1 MTPQREILAELAHLQ
16 IEYPRA
22 VDDAAAIGLDPGE
35 HLPHE
40 RHALDMAAGVRGRAH
55 AVQPDTRRR
64 RARRID
70 DAVPDVVKLE
80 RESLC
85 LQRAEERREPIGVL
99 VKNVDGGE
107 CHRAFPGA
115 FMDVMDPEHAAR
127 SSCLLRRGTGC
138 DNAPSSR
145 RGCRRGAGGD
155 EWLPA
160 AARLD
165 AEHERPQRFAC
176 RQGVAASHVAHA
188 YLGGQL
194 VSHHA
199 LVDGHRGCQPQ
210 HLKCRLAWS
219 GPDVPSRGT
228 EGPNPAAR
236 ESFGDDLRQICQ
248 AIRQLAAAHPEL
260 DFIYPVHPNPNVQST
275 VQPELSAL
283 PNVQLIEPQPYDAF
297 LQLMDRAKLILTDSG
312 GIQEEA
318 YSMRKPILILRRHT
332 ERMEAVNAG
341 YAWLV
346 GCEPARIVER
356 AEQVLTGLGRGEDFF
371 TQSNPFGD
379 GKASERI
386 VEVLDTVLTK

>member
-1 MTPQREILAELAHLQ
+1 MSKRKVLVVFGTRPEAVKMAPVCLALKARTDRFETLICDTGQHREMTGHILSHFN
-16 IEYPRA
+16 I
-22 VDDAAAIGLDPGE
+22 
-35 HLPHE
+35 
-40 RHALDMAAGVRGRAH
+40 
-55 AVQPDTRRR
+55 
-64 RARRID
+64 
-70 DAVPDVVKLE
+70 VPDVPLNIMRPNQTLFHVT
-80 RESLC
+80 SAV
-85 LQRAEERREPIGVL
+85 LQAFEDVLHRHQPDVVL
-99 VKNVDGGE
+99 VQGDTTSAMAAALSAFYVKCAVGHVEAGLRTHAKYSPFPEEMNRKLISQLGDFHFTPTATATANLLADGVPREKIFETGNTVVDALEYMLPQLRRAAPATAGPARPSGRGMILIT
-107 CHRAFPGA
+107 CHR
-115 FMDVMDPEHAAR
+115 
-127 SSCLLRRGTGC
+127 
-138 DNAPSSR
+138 
-145 RGCRRGAGGD
+145 
-155 EWLPA
+155 
-160 AARLD
+160 
-165 AEHERPQRFAC
+165 
-176 RQGVAASHVAHA
+176 
-188 YLGGQL
+188 
-194 VSHHA
+194 
-199 LVDGHRGCQPQ
+199 
-210 HLKCRLAWS
+210 
-219 GPDVPSRGT
+219 
-228 EGPNPAAR
+228 R